1 MLTFKKKYDKKD
13 EPLNLEEKGNNYSNN
28 KLNIEQELL
37 LMEKIKSEHY
47 INFKN
52 KKENKRNNQSNF
64 MKKNYIE
71 IQSLSSDAN
80 SIANA
85 SISKYNENPY
95 K

>member
-1 MLTFKKKYDKKD
+1 M
-13 EPLNLEEKGNNYSNN
+13 EKMFYI
-28 KLNIEQELL
+28 KQ
-37 LMEKIKSEHY
+37 MEKIKSEHN

-52 KKENKRNNQSNF
+52 KKESKRNNELNTIN
-64 MKKNYIE
+64 KKNYIE